1 MSGSAGDWLGGEA
14 SDTCSPA
21 FSGWLDQFFAAYY
34 RYRPV
39 NATFVGV
46 HAYDDRLPDCSEQ
59 GMAAVLGDAQTQL
72 ELLEALPAEELSAAE
87 ALDRQLARGFVE
99 IQCWESRSA
108 QFGFPLANP
117 SLVTGEAVFGLLGL
131 LLRAFAPVEQR
142 LEVAAAR
149 LSAVPALLDGALS
162 NLRPAPLAWVE
173 RARRECAGAR
183 RLLDGGIDTLLHE
196 TGIEHD
202 RLRRVA
208 RSASEAFARFD
219 AYLER
224 ELLPRATDDYAC
236 GGEAFDLLLRRAHF
250 VDVDA
255 DELERFALDALAAA
269 ESASTAGVLAP
280 GAGSLDARLD
290 AARQGIAA
298 GPPRVPRPYLATAE
312 RCAEL
317 WHASL
322 RLAEDADL
330 LTFPDWPVKF
340 VEQPRWVRE
349 AAPALYF
356 LPYRAPAPFDPTP
369 VTECFVPEQADESTI
384 KLNYVLHHA
393 SLGHHAQ
400 NWFAA
405 RAESRIG
412 RVAAVDCASR
422 IAMLCGGSMAEGWA
436 CYAVDLARDAGF
448 LTRAE
453 IAEHERTRLRIAARA
468 VVDIRL
474 HQGRFS
480 LEQATD
486 FYRQQAGLSRPA
498 AQAEAIKNSLFPG
511 AACMYMVG
519 WDGLWRLRRE
529 TQAREGGAFSLRAF
543 HDRVLSFG
551 SVPVTLIAQAMRA
564 SGKFAVHAHR

>member
-1 MSGSAGDWLGGEA
+1 
-14 SDTCSPA
+14 
-21 FSGWLDQFFAAYY
+21 
-34 RYRPV
+34 V
-39 NATFVGV
+39 
-46 HAYDDRLPDCSEQ
+46 
-59 GMAAVLGDAQTQL
+59 
-72 ELLEALPAEELSAAE
+72 
-87 ALDRQLARGFVE
+87 
-99 IQCWESRSA
+99 
-108 QFGFPLANP
+108 
-117 SLVTGEAVFGLLGL
+117 
-131 LLRAFAPVEQR
+131 
-142 LEVAAAR
+142 
-149 LSAVPALLDGALS
+149 
-162 NLRPAPLAWVE
+162 
-173 RARRECAGAR
+173 
-183 RLLDGGIDTLLHE
+183 
-196 TGIEHD
+196 
-202 RLRRVA
+202 
-208 RSASEAFARFD
+208 RF
-219 AYLER
+219 R
-224 ELLPRATDDYAC
+224 
-236 GGEAFDLLLRRAHF
+236 
-250 VDVDA
+250 
-255 DELERFALDALAAA
+255 
-269 ESASTAGVLAP
+269 
-280 GAGSLDARLD
+280 
-290 AARQGIAA
+290 
-298 GPPRVPRPYLATAE
+298 
-312 RCAEL
+312 
-317 WHASL
+317 
-322 RLAEDADL
+322 
-330 LTFPDWPVKF
+330 
-340 VEQPRWVRE
+340 EQPTWVRE
-349 AAPALYF
+349 AAPSLYF
-356 LPYRAPAPFDPTP
+356 LAYRSPAPLDPAQ
-369 VTECFVPEQADESTI
+369 VTECFVPQHADESTI